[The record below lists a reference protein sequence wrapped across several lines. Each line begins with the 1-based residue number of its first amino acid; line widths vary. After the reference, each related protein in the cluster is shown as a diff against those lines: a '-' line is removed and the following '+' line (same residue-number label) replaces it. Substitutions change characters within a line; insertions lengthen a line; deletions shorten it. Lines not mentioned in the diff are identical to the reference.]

1 MMNRSSSTPHALHA
15 RHLLAKH
22 WVCLVVV
29 FDDVIQCLKTF
40 WGSCIMHVASERLW
54 PWSLK
59 TEAASL
65 PVIVS
70 TAAWVPCAMLGLG
83 IIFCPS
89 PPHSGPD
96 GTPRVPSA
104 CLDDSVRHGPRPEPV
119 RKPPLPRGFLWQPSA
134 SRP

>member
-89 PPHSGPD
+89 PPIAGLTVH
-96 GTPRVPSA
+96 
-104 CLDDSVRHGPRPEPV
+104 L
-119 RKPPLPRGFLWQPSA
+119 GFLAPVWMIQSDMGQDL
-134 SRP
+134 SR